1 MLFIIKRERY
11 VECPVSAVASRKLGG
26 WWQISDF
33 LLRDWE
39 ENVSL
44 SNQLLFI
51 ALEPEGVGKKDF
63 GGLHDFQGQQRGG
76 ASSPTE
82 YKGRDYGKLTVNE
95 GN

>member
-1 MLFIIKRERY
+1 M
-11 VECPVSAVASRKLGG
+11 
-26 WWQISDF
+26 
-33 LLRDWE
+33 
-39 ENVSL
+39 
-44 SNQLLFI
+44 LFI

>member
-1 MLFIIKRERY
+1 MSS
-11 VECPVSAVASRKLGG
+11 VSSRLEKT
-26 WWQISDF
+26 WWLMANLQ
-33 LLRDWE
+33 LLWRDWE

-44 SNQLLFI
+44 IDQLLFI

-82 YKGRDYGKLTVNE
+82 YKGRDYGKIDC
-95 GN
+95 